1 MAVELEKIGLTLT
14 SRPGK
19 CRPGLIPMG
28 IALAV
33 GFLFSG
39 LWLTVSACLIIEGN
53 FDHVIWGSLTGMCTL
68 LYCFYMGYMAWK
80 LLSDSRR
87 DYLLELTGSEAVLTV
102 VDHMNRKKSTQM
114 VLLDDVKF
122 AEYYPYPDSASVMLH
137 APYTVMEIPLWPL
150 GNGGIDVIDFLA
162 GRGIRVV
169 NVQSDDRIPD

>member
-1 MAVELEKIGLTLT
+1 MAVELEKIGLTLA

-28 IALAV
+28 VALAV

-53 FDHVIWGSLTGMCTL
+53 FDHVIWGSLTGLCTL

-102 VDHMNRKKSTQM
+102 VDHMNRKKSTQWCFWM
-114 VLLDDVKF
+114 
-122 AEYYPYPDSASVMLH
+122 M
-137 APYTVMEIPLWPL
+137 
-150 GNGGIDVIDFLA
+150 
-162 GRGIRVV
+162 
-169 NVQSDDRIPD
+169 